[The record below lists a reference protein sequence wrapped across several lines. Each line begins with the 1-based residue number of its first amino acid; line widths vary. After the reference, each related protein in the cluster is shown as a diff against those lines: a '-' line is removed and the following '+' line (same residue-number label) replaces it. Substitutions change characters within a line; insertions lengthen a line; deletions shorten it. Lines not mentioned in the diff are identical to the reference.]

1 MKVAVYGTSREWMR
15 HMASCFRLCEELIGP
30 IEVDLLDSE
39 TRFWHALGKE
49 HYDLVMLCGL
59 PGRLV
64 SRGRLLKYLERLWGE
79 MSKAETRY
87 VWRFGRKQ
95 IILAESEIYY
105 IRSIQ
110 KEVSVHTARCGYR
123 ISTNMKR
130 EEERLSGDQFLR
142 IHRDCMV
149 NLAHVHLLD
158 GDQLWMKNGEAL
170 QISIRRRKKVREELH
185 RFGVEKM
192 GAGNA
197 GEGDPGAKDAG
208 VKGDG
213 PSGSFGRKGVQKL
226 RKGVEH
232 CGGLPAV
239 LSWRGLADI
248 LSAT

>member
-170 QISIRRRKKVREELH
+170 QISIRRRKKGREELH

-213 PSGSFGRKGVQKL
+213 PSGAF
-226 RKGVEH
+226 
-232 CGGLPAV
+232 
-239 LSWRGLADI
+239 
-248 LSAT
+248 

>member
-1 MKVAVYGTSREWMR
+1 
-15 HMASCFRLCEELIGP
+15 
-30 IEVDLLDSE
+30 
-39 TRFWHALGKE
+39 
-49 HYDLVMLCGL
+49 
-59 PGRLV
+59 
-64 SRGRLLKYLERLWGE
+64 
-79 MSKAETRY
+79 
-87 VWRFGRKQ
+87 
-95 IILAESEIYY
+95 
-105 IRSIQ
+105 
-110 KEVSVHTARCGYR
+110 
-123 ISTNMKR
+123 MKR

-213 PSGSFGRKGVQKL
+213 PSGSF
-226 RKGVEH
+226 
-232 CGGLPAV
+232 
-239 LSWRGLADI
+239 
-248 LSAT
+248 